1 MGGVILDY
9 VYFVWFVSDICVI
22 ISVQQNEKGE
32 CRTVSKGLK
41 YVLSFIFGFFALVY
55 YGIKL
60 GNTPKEYTTQREEY
74 KSFMLVAGIGMVL
87 NFVITSMI
95 GL

>member
-1 MGGVILDY
+1 M
-9 VYFVWFVSDICVI
+9 
-22 ISVQQNEKGE
+22 KGK

-41 YVLSFIFGFFALVY
+41 YVLSFVFGFFALVY

-60 GNTPKEYTTQREEY
+60 GNTPKEYTAQREEY

>member
-1 MGGVILDY
+1 M
-9 VYFVWFVSDICVI
+9 
-22 ISVQQNEKGE
+22 
-32 CRTVSKGLK
+32 SKGLK

-60 GNTPKEYTTQREEY
+60 GNTPKEYTAQRGEY

-87 NFVITSMI
+87 NFAITSMV

>member
-1 MGGVILDY
+1 M
-9 VYFVWFVSDICVI
+9 
-22 ISVQQNEKGE
+22 
-32 CRTVSKGLK
+32 SKGLK
-41 YVLSFIFGFFALVY
+41 YVLSFVFGFFALVY

-60 GNTPKEYTTQREEY
+60 GNTPKEYTAQREEY

-87 NFVITSMI
+87 NFAITSMV